1 MTSIFK
7 KTSDDSEIN
16 KEISWNDFIGIP
28 DYNLYYYKI
37 RISSETFII
46 RTSIYQ
52 KNNPFIITSE
62 SIAQLKCKFPQNP
75 ESKVSENPIKICF
88 CMKRD
93 ITGLAYFVA
102 FILKEE
108 LNSPILMT
116 TVQFRFRFRNYIGK
130 VFTNFRSWNQNMI
143 KKRNIIIIKC
153 NRCYGWSFQI
163 NR

>member
-1 MTSIFK
+1 MTPRLIKKFHGMILQELLITISII
-7 KTSDDSEIN
+7 T
-16 KEISWNDFIGIP
+16 
-28 DYNLYYYKI
+28 

-153 NRCYGWSFQI
+153 NRCYGWSIFPNKQI
-163 NR
+163 NNCNDLF